1 MPSPPP
7 ASPPDPFDEIE
18 AFVRHHVGLQG
29 RVTGILGRHGPERAH
44 RLLEI
49 GMAIVSQDG

>member
-7 ASPPDPFDEIE
+7 ISSPDPLDEIE
-18 AFVRHHVGLQG
+18 AFVRHHVGLRG
-29 RVTGILGRHGPERAH
+29 RQIGMLGRRGPERAH